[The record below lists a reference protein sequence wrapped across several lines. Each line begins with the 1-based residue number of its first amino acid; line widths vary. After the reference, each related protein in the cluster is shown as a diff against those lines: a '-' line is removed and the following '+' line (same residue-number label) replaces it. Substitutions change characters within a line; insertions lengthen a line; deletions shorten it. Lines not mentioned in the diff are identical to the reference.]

1 MEGYSGVTWKV
12 TFLTVLMVS
21 LVKETEQWVHNTYVK
36 LTQAVSNS
44 FNLPDCW
51 VCTVLP
57 RGNLE
62 L

>member
-1 MEGYSGVTWKV
+1 MEGYSGMTWKV

-21 LVKETEQWVHNTYVK
+21 LVKKTEQWMHNTYVN
-36 LTQAVSNS
+36 LTQAVSDS
-44 FNLPDCW
+44 FNLSDCW
-51 VCTVLP
+51 ESPVLP